1 MSKYIFAFVAFL
13 LFATPTHA
21 FAAPRVVVSIA
32 PIHSLVAGVMEGV
45 GQPELLLRSGNS
57 PHNYLLKPS
66 QMRSLKQ
73 ADVVIWVGENVEG
86 FLTKT
91 VAGLDLDTTII
102 ELMEVEGILTLP
114 SREGGAWKTANAH
127 SHHHHDHNSV
137 DGHLWLDP
145 INAMRMVQVFVA
157 QLSEIDPRNVAV
169 YQANGQRLQQQLN
182 ALDQHLA
189 QTLAPIRQM
198 PYLVLHD
205 AYQYFER
212 RYQLS
217 PAGAVMIDAGRK
229 PGARRLKEIRQRANE
244 HNVRCVF
251 SEPQFQDKFLNVVTE
266 KTNITMAVLDPM
278 GTDVTPGKKLYFE
291 VLNGIALGLSNCF
304 IRQ

>member
-13 LFATPTHA
+13 LLATPPHA

-45 GQPELLLRSGNS
+45 GEPELLLRGGNS

-66 QMRSLKQ
+66 QMRSLKR
-73 ADVVIWVGENVEG
+73 ADVVIWVGENIEG

-91 VAGLDLDTTII
+91 VAGLDSDTIII

-114 SREGGAWKTANAH
+114 SREGGEWKTAHAH

-137 DGHLWLDP
+137 DAHLWLDP
-145 INAMRMVQVFVA
+145 INAVRMVQAFVA
-157 QLSEIDPRNVAV
+157 QLSEIDPKNAAL

-212 RYQLS
+212 RYRLS
-217 PAGAVMIDAGRK
+217 PVGAVMVDAGRK

-251 SEPQFQDKFLNVVTE
+251 SEPQLQDKFLNVVTE

-278 GTDVTPGKKLYFE
+278 GIDVTPGKKLYFE
-291 VLNGIALGLSNCF
+291 VMDGIALGLSNCF
-304 IRQ
+304 SRQ